1 MFVRCL
7 LFITCCFPTFRNI
20 EHAFDTL
27 NDRTDVRQSNRRMK
41 SRIGEGSFRYVQG
54 YLVVLCGT
62 ANICS
67 ICVTRTTRDIV
78 LSFSNA
84 FLFYGPF
91 RGVTLIS
98 MHRNINVCDGGSI
111 VRLVHSNI
119 CSIIISLHFFH
130 FYSRVLLVMFLQFR
144 FAHSLPTYMM

>member
-1 MFVRCL
+1 MF
-7 LFITCCFPTFRNI
+7 
-20 EHAFDTL
+20 
-27 NDRTDVRQSNRRMK
+27 
-41 SRIGEGSFRYVQG
+41 QG

-119 CSIIISLHFFH
+119 CSIIISLHFFYL
-130 FYSRVLLVMFLQFR
+130 FPCSSRHIFAILFCTFL
-144 FAHSLPTYMM
+144 TYMHDVGNIGSGWQSEGGQHIHTHLPDQQKRNMMK